1 MPPQDPDVGEALE
14 DVLVVVPV
22 EDVLVEDLLVV
33 VEDLL
38 VVVEVRVDDVVGDE
52 DPFPEQA
59 LTVRLFSQERC
70 VERRVHVLGLQSPL
84 ASALGV
90 FCDHHLA

>member
-59 LTVRLFSQERC
+59 LI
-70 VERRVHVLGLQSPL
+70 GLQSPL

-90 FCDHHLA
+90 FCDHHLASQM